1 MHIRSLRLKQI
12 RCFQSVNLDLSRDDG
27 SLAGWTVFA
36 GKNAAGKT
44 TLLQAIAAI
53 ASGFSEGLFDPAHF
67 LREGESSWSG
77 TLTIVKGPCDQTDAA
92 DLSCKLSWAGNFRKD
107 DRGLQ
112 GIEYLDHPPGCLML
126 GYGPFRRLSGHT
138 SDALERMSARFWS
151 GRLLTLFRNDASLAE
166 TVSWLQNLDYRSLR
180 KEPGYHDLKTQALA
194 LLDDGLF
201 PDGVNLVEIG
211 GDGLKIEHAG
221 RQLILRQLSDGYK
234 AVASLVVD
242 ILRNLF
248 QSFGS
253 LTYEKREDEQG
264 EYPVVANDGVV
275 LIDEVETHLHVS
287 WQRDIG
293 FWLKKHFPNVQFLV
307 TTHSPFVCQAAD
319 SNGII
324 RMPDPA
330 SEESVGHVAPD
341 QFRQIVNGNSD
352 DATTSCLFGLTFAHS
367 DQAELIRQRFAEL
380 EVSLLYDELSESD
393 RWQKRAELEQL
404 RTQLP
409 LGLQAP

>member
-1 MHIRSLRLKQI
+1 MHIRRLQLHHV
-12 RCFQSVNLDLSRDDG
+12 RCFNAVDLDLRRDDG
-27 SLAGWTVFA
+27 GLAGWTVFA

-53 ASGFSEGLFDPAHF
+53 ASGFGEGLFDPTHF
-67 LREGESSWSG
+67 LREGETRWQGELS
-77 TLTIVKGPCDQTDAA
+77 IVKGSQDQSDAD
-92 DLSCKLSWAGNFRKD
+92 DLSCKLSWKANYRKD

-112 GIEYLDHPPGCLML
+112 GVEYLTHPGCLLL

-138 SDALERMSARFWS
+138 SDALERMSERFWS

-166 TVSWLQNLDYRSLR
+166 TVSWLRDVDYRSLR
-180 KEPGYHDLKTQALA
+180 GEPGYQDLKTQALV
-194 LLDDGLF
+194 LLGCGLF
-201 PDGVNLVEIG
+201 PEGFNPVAIDS
-211 GDGLKIEHAG
+211 DGLMVEQAG
-221 RQLILRQLSDGYK
+221 RRLTLRQLSDGYK

-248 QSFGS
+248 QSFGR
-253 LTYEKREDEQG
+253 LIYEQRENEQG
-264 EYPVVANDGVV
+264 VYPVVANDGVV

-293 FWLKKHFPNVQFLV
+293 FWLKKHFPNIQFLV

-319 SNGII
+319 ANGII
-324 RMPDPA
+324 RLPDPA
-330 SEESVGHVAPD
+330 SSASVGHVAPD
-341 QFRQIVNGNSD
+341 QFQQIVNGNPD
-352 DATTSCLFGLTFAHS
+352 DAATSSLFGLTFAHS
-367 DQAELIRQRFAEL
+367 DQAEMLRQRYAEL
-380 EVSLLYDELSESD
+380 EVSLLYTELSESE
-393 RWQKRAELEQL
+393 RLQKRAELEEL